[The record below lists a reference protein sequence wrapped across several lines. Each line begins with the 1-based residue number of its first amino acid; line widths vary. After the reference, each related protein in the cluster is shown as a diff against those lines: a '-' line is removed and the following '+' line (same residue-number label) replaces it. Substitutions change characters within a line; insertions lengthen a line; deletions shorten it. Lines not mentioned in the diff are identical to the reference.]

1 MELHEKINGIKAKVL
16 NALESKIE
24 DAHIAELKEIAEII
38 KILAD
43 DSNLYL
49 KMLAELSGKGM
60 ALGKKEET
68 PTAEKHYRYKKTGEV
83 YNGQIYVN
91 GECCTDGHGN
101 EIIYS

>member
-16 NALESKIE
+16 NTLQGRIDGASLK
-24 DAHIAELKEIAEII
+24 ELKQIADII

-101 EIIYS
+101 EIIYQ

>member
-1 MELHEKINGIKAKVL
+1 MELNERINTIKSKVL
-16 NALESKIE
+16 TALEGKIE
-24 DAHIAELKEIAEII
+24 DAYIEDLKEIAEIL

-68 PTAEKHYRYKKTGEV
+68 PTADTAE
-83 YNGQIYVN
+83 
-91 GECCTDGHGN
+91 
-101 EIIYS
+101 